1 MRSVRLALIAASLA
15 AANAFASPATPVN
28 GKEYITLAQPQPVQK
43 VGSKVDVVEWFAYH
57 CPACFSLEAPLAAWV
72 KSKGDKINFRRMPLP
87 FQGPT
92 DPEARVFLTLE
103 SMGILEQ
110 YHGKLFN
117 AYHVQRAKLRKD
129 QDFIDWAVKNGIDKT
144 KFMSHWNSF
153 GVTTKLRRLV
163 TQAEASKV
171 SGTPTIVIDGKYVTS
186 PNMVFEANPAL
197 RDRAS
202 YEIANQTLDAL
213 VVKAAGGK

>member
-43 VGSKVDVVEWFAYH
+43 VGNKVEVIEWFAYH
-57 CPACFSLEAPLAAWV
+57 CPACFALEGPLAAWV
-72 KSKGDKINFRRMPLP
+72 KAKGDKINFRRMPLP
-87 FQGPT
+87 FQGAT
-92 DPEARVFLTLE
+92 DPEARLFLTLE

-110 YHGKLFN
+110 YHGKMFN
-117 AYHVQRAKLRKD
+117 AYHIQRLKFRKD
-129 QDFIDWAVKNGIDKT
+129 ADFIDWAVKNGIDKA

-163 TQAEASKV
+163 TQAEAYKV
-171 SGTPTIVIDGKYVTS
+171 TGTPTIVIDGKYQTS
-186 PNMVFEANPAL
+186 PNMVLEANPAL
-197 RDRAS
+197 RNNAS
-202 YEIANQTLDAL
+202 YEIANQTMDAL
-213 VVKAAGGK
+213 VAKAAAGK